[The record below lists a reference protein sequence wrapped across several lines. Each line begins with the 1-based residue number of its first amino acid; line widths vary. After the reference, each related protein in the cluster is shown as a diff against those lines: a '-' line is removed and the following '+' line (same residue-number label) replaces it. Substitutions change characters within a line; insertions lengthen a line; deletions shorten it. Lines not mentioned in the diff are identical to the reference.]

1 MESFLG
7 FILVL
12 VIVIFAL
19 SNSQEVPVNFLI
31 KKIYLSLVL
40 VIIGSALI
48 GALVVLLTSGA
59 TFFQQRKEIKQLKES
74 IQSYEANNEQKL
86 AEEKAAFQREQ
97 ENEMAVLKANYES
110 LLKEKDDALAAMQ
123 SSQSERRKLIR
134 LIITIKRKT
143 LVRKKL
149 RSSSLSC
156 LFLFCY
162 TNTVGK

>member
-1 MESFLG
+1 MKKQCKVFLG

-123 SSQSERRKLIR
+123 SSQSE
-134 LIITIKRKT
+134 
-143 LVRKKL
+143 KKETHPID
-149 RSSSLSC
+149 
-156 LFLFCY
+156 Y
-162 TNTVGK
+162 YD

>member
-1 MESFLG
+1 MKKQWKVFLE

-74 IQSYEANNEQKL
+74 IQSYEANNGQKL

-123 SSQSERRKLIR
+123 SSQSE
-134 LIITIKRKT
+134 
-143 LVRKKL
+143 KKETHPID
-149 RSSSLSC
+149 
-156 LFLFCY
+156 Y
-162 TNTVGK
+162 YD

>member
-1 MESFLG
+1 MKKQWKVFLG

-59 TFFQQRKEIKQLKES
+59 TFFQQRNQT
-74 IQSYEANNEQKL
+74 
-86 AEEKAAFQREQ
+86 
-97 ENEMAVLKANYES
+97 V
-110 LLKEKDDALAAMQ
+110 
-123 SSQSERRKLIR
+123 ER
-134 LIITIKRKT
+134 
-143 LVRKKL
+143 VDSKL
-149 RSSSLSC
+149 RSE
-156 LFLFCY
+156 
-162 TNTVGK
+162 

>member
-1 MESFLG
+1 MKKQWKVFLG

-40 VIIGSALI
+40 VIISSALI

-123 SSQSERRKLIR
+123 SSQSE
-134 LIITIKRKT
+134 
-143 LVRKKL
+143 KKETHPID
-149 RSSSLSC
+149 
-156 LFLFCY
+156 Y
-162 TNTVGK
+162 YD

>member
-1 MESFLG
+1 MKKQWKVFLG

-123 SSQSERRKLIR
+123 SSQSE
-134 LIITIKRKT
+134 
-143 LVRKKL
+143 KKETH
-149 RSSSLSC
+149 SID
-156 LFLFCY
+156 Y
-162 TNTVGK
+162 YD

>member
-1 MESFLG
+1 MKKQWKVFLG

-86 AEEKAAFQREQ
+86 AEEKADFQREQ

-123 SSQSERRKLIR
+123 SSQSE
-134 LIITIKRKT
+134 
-143 LVRKKL
+143 KKETHPID
-149 RSSSLSC
+149 
-156 LFLFCY
+156 Y
-162 TNTVGK
+162 YD